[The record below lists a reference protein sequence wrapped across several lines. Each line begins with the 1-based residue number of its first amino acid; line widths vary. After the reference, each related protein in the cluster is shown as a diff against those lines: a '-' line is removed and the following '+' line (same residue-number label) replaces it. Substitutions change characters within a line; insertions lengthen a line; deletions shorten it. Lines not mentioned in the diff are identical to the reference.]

1 MIDCFNCCYEKVKVG
16 NDKEME
22 RSERNSYSKNRYG
35 EKFII
40 IRYLLGK
47 HIVSRV
53 SSFFLIGAHS
63 VTQT

>member
-1 MIDCFNCCYEKVKVG
+1 MTDSFNCCYEKVKVG
-16 NDKEME
+16 NDKEMA

-40 IRYLLGK
+40 IRYLLRK

-53 SSFFLIGAHS
+53 SSFFPIGAHS